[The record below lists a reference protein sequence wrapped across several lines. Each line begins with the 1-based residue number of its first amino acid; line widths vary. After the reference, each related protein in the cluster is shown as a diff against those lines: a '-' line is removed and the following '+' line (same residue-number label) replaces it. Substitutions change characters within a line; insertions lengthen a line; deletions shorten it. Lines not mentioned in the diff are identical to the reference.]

1 MQWPFV
7 QDELHAPRSG
17 SYSAAM
23 RHFTHFAALDWSGAR
38 GERQRG
44 IALAV
49 ACGTAAPELVRP
61 GHTWSRAEILAWIE
75 QVAASGTDMLIGFD
89 FSAAFA
95 FADRGAYFPAWN
107 ASPPDLPTL
116 WALVERLTAADPH
129 YEVGGFLAHGE
140 ARRHFRHGRDDV
152 GDLFEAGAG
161 RLRVVEHHQRATK
174 QAASVSNFN
183 LVGAAQVGK
192 ASLAGMR
199 LLHRLRGRVPLWP
212 LDPVPASGPL
222 LVEIYTSLA
231 ARAAGMPAGRSKIRG
246 GAQLDAALRA
256 LGSLPTGMAGAIS
269 DHASDALLTAA
280 WLRATAGETA
290 PWHPTLLSPGL
301 ARTEGWTFG
310 II

>member
-1 MQWPFV
+1 M
-7 QDELHAPRSG
+7 
-17 SYSAAM
+17 AARM

-38 GERQRG
+38 GPRQRG

-49 ACGTAAPELVRP
+49 ASGAAAPALVRP
-61 GHTWSRAEILAWIE
+61 GHVWSRAEILAWLE
-75 QVAASGTDMLIGFD
+75 EAAASRADMLIGFD

-95 FADRGAYFPAWN
+95 FADRGTYFPEWAE
-107 ASPPDLPTL
+107 SPADVPAL
-116 WALVERLTAADPH
+116 WALVEALAAGDPH
-129 YEVGGFLAHGE
+129 YEVGGFLAHPE
-140 ARRHFRHGRDDV
+140 AHRHFRHGRGDV
-152 GDLFEAGAG
+152 GDLYAPGAG
-161 RLRVVEHHQRATK
+161 RLRIVEQHQRATR

-212 LDPVPASGPL
+212 LDPVPATGPL

-231 ARAAGMPAGRSKIRG
+231 ARAAGIAPGRSKIRDG
-246 GAQLDAALRA
+246 KALDTALAA
-256 LGSLPTGMAGAIS
+256 LGSPPVGVTGPMS

-280 WLRATAGETA
+280 WLRAIASDAA
-290 PWHPTLLSPGL
+290 PWSPAPLSDTL
-301 ARTEGWTFG
+301 AVTEGWTFG

>member
-1 MQWPFV
+1 
-7 QDELHAPRSG
+7 
-17 SYSAAM
+17 M
-23 RHFTHFAALDWSGAR
+23 RRFTHFAALDWSGAR

-49 ACGTAAPELVRP
+49 ASGAAAPELVRP
-61 GHTWSRAEILAWIE
+61 GHIWSRAEILAWLE
-75 QVAASGTDMLIGFD
+75 EVAAAGSDVLIGFD

-95 FADRGAYFPAWN
+95 FADHGAYFPEWSE
-107 ASPPDLPTL
+107 SPAGLPEL
-116 WALVERLTAADPH
+116 WALVERLAAADPH
-129 YEVGGFLAHGE
+129 YEIGSFLVHPE
-140 ARRHFRHGRDDV
+140 ARRHFRHGRGDV
-152 GDLFEAGAG
+152 GELFEAGTG
-161 RLRVVEHHQRATK
+161 RLRVVEQHQRATK

-199 LLHRLRGRVPLWP
+199 LLHRLRGRIPLWP
-212 LDPVPASGPL
+212 LDPVPTKGPL

-231 ARAAGMPAGRSKIRG
+231 ARAAGIAAGRSKVRD
-246 GAQLDAALRA
+246 GAALDAALA
-256 LGSLPTGMAGAIS
+256 AFGSPGTGLRGAVS

-280 WLRATAGETA
+280 WLRAIAGDSA
-290 PWHPTLLSPGL
+290 PWSPPPLSDAL